1 MASAGVGAPSH
12 VIGELFKMMTSVNL
26 VHIAYR
32 GSPAALTDLR
42 VGQVQHYLA
51 NATASIAY
59 IRAGTLR
66 ALREALPKYRRHI
79 ERAGRSGP
87 RCGGY
92 RTWGQ
97 AAPVAERGNLKAPE
111 VTQLNYR
118 PTAKVRKAKACDTP
132 RPRGEKRRLTHDG
145 SGDRRQAEIG
155 RASWRER

>member
-32 GSPAALTDLR
+32 GSPPALTDLLS
-42 VGQVQHYLA
+42 GQVQLYFA
-51 NATASIAY
+51 TTTASIAY

-79 ERAGRSGP
+79 ERARRSGP
-87 RCGGY
+87 RCGGC

-118 PTAKVRKAKACDTP
+118 LTAKLHKAKVCDDLRK
-132 RPRGEKRRLTHDG
+132 RPMCALGPKRKN
-145 SGDRRQAEIG
+145 SI
-155 RASWRER
+155 

>member
-1 MASAGVGAPSH
+1 M
-12 VIGELFKMMTSVNL
+12 K
-26 VHIAYR
+26 R
-32 GSPAALTDLR
+32 GSSIDAPHAVQIATGCD
-42 VGQVQHYLA
+42 GQP
-51 NATASIAY
+51 
-59 IRAGTLR
+59 TLPS
-66 ALREALPKYRRHI
+66 LREALEREPKYRRHI

-87 RCGGY
+87 RCGGF

-145 SGDRRQAEIG
+145 SGDRRQAVV
-155 RASWRER
+155 RRSRSASLSPISVDKKRVE